1 MKIDSLN
8 FKTFF
13 LGIIFLLS
21 FQEIF
26 AQSEQQRE
34 LEKRRQEILKGIEHV
49 NVLFFSSK
57 KQTQSVLQQVHELDI
72 KLRARQKL
80 IDITNQ
86 QANLLNRDIRRNE
99 QKIKDLTYEL
109 SLLKSDY
116 ADMIRKAYKSKSDQ
130 SRLMF
135 LLSSDNFLQA
145 YKRLQYMKQYANYRK
160 SQGVEIQDKTLQLD
174 LTNEDLAKQVTAKEV
189 LIKENMEAQ
198 ALLLT
203 EKKEQEILV
212 KNLKK
217 KERSFANEIKK
228 KQQEV
233 DRIDKQ
239 IQKLIRKAI
248 AASNKGSGNT
258 GSIKFSLTPE
268 AKILSDNFVS
278 NKGNLPWPIEKGL
291 LVLGFGKQP
300 HPYVKNVYINSNG
313 VRIATEEGTKAR
325 AIFEGEVLE
334 IQVISGANKTVLI
347 QHGNYIS
354 VYSNLGK
361 VYVKKGEKIKVYQ
374 EIGKV
379 YTNKA
384 TNETVLKFSIFR
396 DSDPQNPADWIYR
409 M

>member
-1 MKIDSLN
+1 M
-8 FKTFF
+8 
-13 LGIIFLLS
+13 IFLLS
-21 FQEIF
+21 FQQVL
-26 AQSEQQRE
+26 AQSEQQKE
-34 LEKRRQEILKGIEHV
+34 LEKKRQEILKEIEQV
-49 NVLFFSSK
+49 NVMFFSSK
-57 KQTQSVLQQVHELDI
+57 KQTQSVLQQVQELGFKI
-72 KLRARQKL
+72 KTRQKL

-135 LLSSDNFLQA
+135 LLSSDNFIQA
-145 YKRLQYMKQYANYRK
+145 YKRLQYMKQYANYRRT
-160 SQGVEIQDKTLQLD
+160 QGTEIQGKTDEL
-174 LTNEDLAKQVTAKEV
+174 KQVNDKLADQLAEKEI
-189 LIKENMEAQ
+189 LINENKEAQ

-203 EKKEQEILV
+203 EKKEQEVLV
-212 KNLKK
+212 KNLRK

-233 DRIDKQ
+233 DRIDRQ
-239 IQKLIRKAI
+239 IQKLIRDAI
-248 AASNKGSGNT
+248 AASNKASGNT
-258 GSIKFSLTPE
+258 GSAKFSLTPE
-268 AKILSDNFVS
+268 AKILADNFVS

-291 LVLGFGKQP
+291 LILGFGKQP

-313 VRIATEEGTKAR
+313 VRIATEEGSKAR

-334 IQVISGANKTVLI
+334 VQVISNANKTVLI

-374 EIGKV
+374 EIGEV
-379 YTNKA
+379 FTNK
-384 TNETVLKFSIFR
+384 TTKETVLKFSIFR

>member
-1 MKIDSLN
+1 MKIDFLN

-13 LGIIFLLS
+13 LGMIFLLS
-21 FQEIF
+21 FQQIL
-26 AQSEQQRE
+26 AQSEQQKE
-34 LEKRRQEILKGIEHV
+34 LEKKRQEILKEIEQI
-49 NVLFFSSK
+49 NVLFFSNK
-57 KQTQSVLQQVHELDI
+57 KQTQSVLQQVQELDI
-72 KLRARQKL
+72 KIKARQKL

-86 QANLLNRDIRRNE
+86 QTGLLNRDIRRNE

-160 SQGVEIQDKTLQLD
+160 TQGIEIQDKTVELNKV
-174 LTNEDLAKQVTAKEV
+174 NEDLAKQVAAKEV
-189 LIKENMEAQ
+189 LIKENQEAQ
-198 ALLLT
+198 AALLT
-203 EKKEQEILV
+203 EKKDQEGLV
-212 KNLKK
+212 KNLRK

-233 DRIDKQ
+233 DRIDRQ
-239 IQKLIRKAI
+239 IQKLIRDAI

-258 GSIKFSLTPE
+258 GSSKFSLTPE
-268 AKILSDNFVS
+268 AKILAENFVS
-278 NKGNLPWPIEKGL
+278 NKGNLPWPTEKGL

-334 IQVISGANKTVLI
+334 IQVISGANRTVLI

-361 VYVKKGEKIKVYQ
+361 VYVKKGEKVKIYQ
-374 EIGKV
+374 EIGEV
-379 YTNKA
+379 FTNKS
-384 TNETVLKFSIFR
+384 TSETVLKFSIFR
-396 DSDPQNPADWIYR
+396 DSEPQNPADWIYR

>member
-1 MKIDSLN
+1 MKIDFLN
-8 FKTFF
+8 LKAFF
-13 LGIIFLLS
+13 LGMIFLLS
-21 FQEIF
+21 FQQIL
-26 AQSEQQRE
+26 AQSEQQKE
-34 LEKRRQEILKGIEHV
+34 LEKKRQEILKEIEQI
-49 NVLFFSSK
+49 NVLFFSNK
-57 KQTQSVLQQVHELDI
+57 KQTQSVLQQVQELDI
-72 KLRARQKL
+72 KIRARQKL

-86 QANLLNRDIRRNE
+86 QAGLLNRDIRRNE

-160 SQGVEIQDKTLQLD
+160 TQGVEIQDKTVELNKV
-174 LTNEDLAKQVTAKEV
+174 NEDLAKQVAAKEV
-189 LIKENMEAQ
+189 LIKENQEAQ
-198 ALLLT
+198 AALLT
-203 EKKEQEILV
+203 EKKDQEVLV
-212 KNLKK
+212 KNLRK

-233 DRIDKQ
+233 DRIDRQ
-239 IQKLIRKAI
+239 IQKLIRDAI

-258 GSIKFSLTPE
+258 GSSKFSLTPE
-268 AKILSDNFVS
+268 AKILAENFVS
-278 NKGNLPWPIEKGL
+278 NKGNLPWPTEKGL

-334 IQVISGANKTVLI
+334 IQVISGANKTVLV

-361 VYVKKGEKIKVYQ
+361 VYVKKGEKVKIYQ
-374 EIGKV
+374 EIGEV
-379 YTNKA
+379 FTNRS

-396 DSDPQNPADWIYR
+396 DSEPQNPADWIYR

>member
-1 MKIDSLN
+1 M
-8 FKTFF
+8 
-13 LGIIFLLS
+13 IFLVS
-21 FQEIF
+21 FQQTI
-26 AQSEQQRE
+26 AQSEQQKE
-34 LEKRRQEILKGIEHV
+34 LEKKRQEILKEIEQI
-49 NVLFFSSK
+49 NVLFYSNK
-57 KQTQSVLQQVHELDI
+57 KQTQSVLQQVQELDI
-72 KLRARQKL
+72 KIKARQKL

-160 SQGVEIQDKTLQLD
+160 TQGVEIEYKTVELNKA
-174 LTNEDLAKQVTAKEV
+174 NEDLAKQVTAKEV
-189 LIKENMEAQ
+189 LIKENLEAQ
-198 ALLLT
+198 ATLLI
-203 EKKEQEILV
+203 EKKDQEGLV
-212 KNLKK
+212 KNLRQ

-239 IQKLIRKAI
+239 IQKLIRDAI

-258 GSIKFSLTPE
+258 GSAKFSLTPE
-268 AKILSDNFVS
+268 AKILADNFVS

-291 LVLGFGKQP
+291 LVVGFGKQP
-300 HPYVKNVYINSNG
+300 HPYVKNVFINSNG
-313 VRIATEEGTKAR
+313 VRIATEEGAKAR

-361 VYVKKGEKIKVYQ
+361 VYVKKGEKVKVYQ
-374 EIGKV
+374 EIGEIF
-379 YTNKA
+379 TNKS
-384 TNETVLKFSIFR
+384 TNETVLKFSIFQ

>member
-34 LEKRRQEILKGIEHV
+34 LEKRRQEILKEIEQV

-258 GSIKFSLTPE
+258 GSVKFSLTPE

>member
-1 MKIDSLN
+1 MRNLS
-8 FKTFF
+8 FKNLL
-13 LGIIFLLS
+13 LGMIFLLS
-21 FQEIF
+21 FQQTF
-26 AQSEQQRE
+26 AQSEQQKE
-34 LEKRRQEILKGIEHV
+34 LEKRRQEILKEISQI
-49 NVLFFSSK
+49 NSFLFSNK
-57 KQTQSVLQQVHELDI
+57 KETQSVLQQVQSLDI
-72 KLRARQKL
+72 KIKARQKL

-145 YKRLQYMKQYANYRK
+145 YKRLQYMKQYTNYRK
-160 SQGVEIQDKTLQLD
+160 TQGIEIQDKTVELNKV
-174 LTNEDLAKQVTAKEV
+174 NEDLAKQVAVKEV
-189 LIKENMEAQ
+189 LIKENLDAQ

-203 EKKEQEILV
+203 EKKEQEGLV
-212 KNLKK
+212 KNLRK

-239 IQKLIRKAI
+239 IQKLIRDAI
-248 AASNKGSGNT
+248 AASNKASGNT
-258 GSIKFSLTPE
+258 GSAKFSLTPE
-268 AKILSDNFVS
+268 AKILADNFVS

-300 HPYVKNVYINSNG
+300 HPYVKNVFINSNG
-313 VRIATEEGTKAR
+313 VRIATEEGAKAR

-334 IQVISGANKTVLI
+334 IQVISGANKNVLI

-361 VYVKKGEKIKVYQ
+361 VYVKKGEKIKIYQ
-374 EIGKV
+374 EIGEV
-379 YTNKA
+379 FTNKS